1 MQAFIFT
8 VSVDCEWPSFFCT
21 QAFGVSKG
29 WDVED
34 GSWAPIP
41 SETVLTSV
49 YDKLS
54 NHYSSQSADEDLPD
68 WATGA
73 RITHKR
79 MGLFAETLKDE
90 VRMTKAGLSWA
101 LD

>member
-1 MQAFIFT
+1 MQIFG
-8 VSVDCEWPSFFCT
+8 
-21 QAFGVSKG
+21 AKKG

-41 SETVLTSV
+41 SETALTSV

-54 NHYSSQSADEDLPD
+54 SHYSPWSADEDLPD

-73 RITHKR
+73 RITHER
-79 MGLFAETLKDE
+79 MGLFAETMKDR
-90 VRMTKAGLSWA
+90 VRFEGRKLSFC
-101 LD
+101 LLILTRRLSTSF

>member
-1 MQAFIFT
+1 M
-8 VSVDCEWPSFFCT
+8 

-54 NHYSSQSADEDLPD
+54 NHYLSQSSNEDLPD

-79 MGLFAETLKDE
+79 MGLFAEIFEGRGENDISQPCL
-90 VRMTKAGLSWA
+90 AS
-101 LD
+101 